1 MLTIETLRLLIRPF
15 KMSDLDAIH
24 HILDIDLG
32 METQSHDDREEWLR
46 WSILNEKQLEKL
58 YQPPYGDR
66 PIVLKETNAVI
77 GAVGFVPCLDH
88 FGQLPYFST
97 RLNKPVDREHR
108 TAEVGMYWAIASAH
122 QRKGYAAEAAR
133 GMIDWAFKH
142 LKLKRIVATTKY
154 SNEASIGVMRRVGMT
169 VERNPYPDP
178 FWMEIVGILENP
190 TNGSS

>member
-24 HILDIDLG
+24 QILDIDLK
-32 METQSHDDREEWLR
+32 METQPREEREEWLR

-66 PIVLKETNAVI
+66 PIVLKETNTVI

-97 RLNKPVDREHR
+97 RLNKPV
-108 TAEVGMYWAIASAH
+108 
-122 QRKGYAAEAAR
+122 
-133 GMIDWAFKH
+133 
-142 LKLKRIVATTKY
+142 
-154 SNEASIGVMRRVGMT
+154 
-169 VERNPYPDP
+169 
-178 FWMEIVGILENP
+178 
-190 TNGSS
+190 